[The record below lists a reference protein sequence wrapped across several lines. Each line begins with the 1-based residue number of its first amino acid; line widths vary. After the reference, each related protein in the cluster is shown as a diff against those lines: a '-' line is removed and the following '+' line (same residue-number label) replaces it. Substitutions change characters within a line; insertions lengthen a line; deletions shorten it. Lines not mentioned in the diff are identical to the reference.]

1 MSTTVLLA
9 LLACL
14 LIAAKFAGWVCH
26 RLHIPAVLGQLLVG
40 VIVGPSLL
48 GWVQINGTLDSFAN
62 LGVIILMFIAG
73 METDMQQMRKVGGAA
88 FVSALMG
95 VICPFIVGT
104 VFALALHYSLPVS
117 LFLGTLLTATSV
129 SISAETLKD
138 LKQLTSKEGTTIL
151 GAAVIDDVLGL
162 IVLSIILA
170 FTLGQNPTWAIL
182 KMVLYF
188 PLAYV
193 LGYFGFP
200 LLSRWLPKVLAL
212 EARIGLIF
220 ALVLLYA
227 WSAQELGSVA
237 AITGAYMAGIL
248 VSRTEMREWVHD
260 GLSKMG
266 YSFFVPLFFVYAGI
280 EANFRVML
288 QVPPLLLIGFVVIAV
303 VTKVVGCG
311 GGALSCR
318 FSPLESLKVGVGM
331 ISRGEVALITA
342 TIGLQARLID
352 PSLFSIVILI
362 ALITTLVTPLLLKL
376 VYLIPAPAAAVVE
389 QIEQQIEHIEQ
400 QLEQQIE
407 QMTHPIM
414 EQLEHVAHPVAE
426 QIEQITYPDEGLH
439 LQEESHVS

>member
-1 MSTTVLLA
+1 MTHFFPLFSAGCLFSLINRPTVLKSIVVILECKEFIRNKTGREWSMSTTVLLA

-88 FVSALMG
+88 FVSALMV

-260 GLSKMG
+260 GLSTMG
-266 YSFFVPLFFVYAGI
+266 YSFFVPWRCWAVLSWPSAGSGSI
-280 EANFRVML
+280 LA
-288 QVPPLLLIGFVVIAV
+288 
-303 VTKVVGCG
+303 
-311 GGALSCR
+311 
-318 FSPLESLKVGVGM
+318 
-331 ISRGEVALITA
+331 
-342 TIGLQARLID
+342 ARWVL
-352 PSLFSIVILI
+352 
-362 ALITTLVTPLLLKL
+362 LVTARCAL
-376 VYLIPAPAAAVVE
+376 A
-389 QIEQQIEHIEQ
+389 
-400 QLEQQIE
+400 
-407 QMTHPIM
+407 
-414 EQLEHVAHPVAE
+414 
-426 QIEQITYPDEGLH
+426 
-439 LQEESHVS
+439 

>member
-26 RLHIPAVLGQLLVG
+26 RLHVPAVLGQLLVG
-40 VIVGPSLL
+40 VIVGPSVL
-48 GWVQINGTLDSFAN
+48 GWVHVSGTLDSFAN

-73 METDMQQMRKVGGAA
+73 IETDMQQMRKVGGAA
-88 FVSALMG
+88 FVSAIMG
-95 VICPFIVGT
+95 VICPFVVGT
-104 VFALALHYSLPVS
+104 AFALALHYTLPVS

-138 LKQLTSKEGTTIL
+138 LKKLTSKEGTTIL

-170 FTLGQNPTWAIL
+170 FTLGQNPTWAIV

-200 LLSRWLPKVLAL
+200 LLSRWLPKLLAL
-212 EARIGLIF
+212 EARIGLVF

-266 YSFFVPLFFVYAGI
+266 YAFFIPLFFVYAGI
-280 EANFRVML
+280 EANFRAMS
-288 QVPPLLLIGFVVIAV
+288 QVPPLLLIGFVLIAV
-303 VTKVVGCG
+303 VTKVIGCG
-311 GGALSCR
+311 GGALTCR
-318 FSPLESLKVGVGM
+318 FKPLEALKVGVGM

-342 TIGLQARLID
+342 TIGLQAGLVD
-352 PSLFSIVILI
+352 ASLFSIVILI
-362 ALITTLVTPLLLKL
+362 SLITTLVTPLLLKL
-376 VYLIPAPAAAVVE
+376 VYLIPTPVAEVAEQIEHIVQPVVE
-389 QIEQQIEHIEQ
+389 QIEH
-400 QLEQQIE
+400 L
-407 QMTHPIM
+407 
-414 EQLEHVAHPVAE
+414 
-426 QIEQITYPDEGLH
+426 TYPEETLH
-439 LQEESHVS
+439 IQEENHVS

>member
-1 MSTTVLLA
+1 MSATGLLV

-14 LIAAKFAGWVCH
+14 LIAAKFAGWICH
-26 RLHIPAVLGQLLVG
+26 RLHVPAVLGQILVG
-40 VIVGPSLL
+40 VLVGPSLL
-48 GWVQINGTLDSFAN
+48 GWVHVNGILDSFAN
-62 LGVIILMFIAG
+62 IGVIILMFIAG
-73 METDMQQMRKVGGAA
+73 LETDMKQMRRVGGAA
-88 FVSALMG
+88 FVSAMMG

-104 VFALALHYSLPVS
+104 AFALALHYSLPVS

-138 LKQLTSKEGTTIL
+138 LKKLTSKEGTTIL

-170 FTLGQNPTWAIL
+170 FTLGQNPTWAIV
-182 KMVLYF
+182 KMALYF

-200 LLSRWLPKVLAL
+200 LLSRWLPKLLAL

-227 WSAQELGSVA
+227 WSAEELGSVA

-260 GLSKMG
+260 GLSKIG

-280 EANFRVML
+280 EANFRAMF
-288 QVPPLLLIGFVVIAV
+288 QVPALLLIGFVLIAI

-311 GGALSCR
+311 GGALACR
-318 FSPLESLKVGVGM
+318 FKPLEALTVGVGM

-342 TIGLQARLID
+342 TIGLRAGLVD
-352 PSLFSIVILI
+352 ASLFSIVILI
-362 ALITTLVTPLLLKL
+362 SLLTTLVTPLLLKL
-376 VYLIPAPAAAVVE
+376 VFMIPAPMPTPSAKHVSEHAAMEAIGGSLHQVV
-389 QIEQQIEHIEQ
+389 
-400 QLEQQIE
+400 
-407 QMTHPIM
+407 
-414 EQLEHVAHPVAE
+414 EQLEHIA
-426 QIEQITYPDEGLH
+426 YPEGSRYIP
-439 LQEESHVS
+439 EEGHVP